1 MLTTSTGRMSK
12 QQVQV
17 VRPTFMTLDHKNEV
31 ECISVVS
38 PLVSCPVFLTW
49 ALVLHTNCR
58 ELTSRFRWQR
68 LPLLTHCCHCSGG
81 SSESGEIHRRQWR
94 RRHLFNGRTTK
105 SRSPNLYDTW
115 PQKRSGVHFC
125 GQSPRFMPCV
135 SHLGV
140 SVTHKLPRI
149 NFSFSLATTSALNPL
164 LPLRRRKQRKW
175 WNPSKTMAEAPPL

>member
-1 MLTTSTGRMSK
+1 MWRSGHEICMLTTSTGRMSK

-31 ECISVVS
+31 ECISVVNS
-38 PLVSCPVFLTW
+38 LVSCPVFLTW

-105 SRSPNLYDTW
+105 CKSRVTW
-115 PQKRSGVHFC
+115 TIQKALRAMGQKQIVH
-125 GQSPRFMPCV
+125 
-135 SHLGV
+135 
-140 SVTHKLPRI
+140 
-149 NFSFSLATTSALNPL
+149 
-164 LPLRRRKQRKW
+164 
-175 WNPSKTMAEAPPL
+175 